1 MISSAAFCAFSLAS
15 FAVVC
20 RSATSLHM
28 APSRFS
34 SEACSSSSAVC
45 SFSNCFA
52 VCSLSS
58 VRRVCISCMSC
69 FIPFWNKT
77 VPTSNRQT
85 PTAAPMIQSGAA
97 AAANSPA
104 AKKKPAAASSEIVSI
119 FHCSFDLLVSHF
131 RVLLY
136 LFRHNIFQVI
146 VQRSSKCTYS
156 VNRAVPILC
165 LC

>member
-1 MISSAAFCAFSLAS
+1 MVSSTAFFAFSQTFFAS
-15 FAVVC
+15 SC
-20 RSATSLHM
+20 RSATSLHT
-28 APSRFS
+28 ASRPFF

-45 SFSNCFA
+45 SFSSCFA

-58 VRRVCISCMSC
+58 VRRACISCMSC

-85 PTAAPMIQSGAA
+85 PTAAPMIQSGAVTA
-97 AAANSPA
+97 ASSPA
-104 AKKKPAAASSEIVSI
+104 AKKKPAAASSEIVFI
-119 FHCSFDLLVSHF
+119 FHRSFDLLVSRF
-131 RVLLY
+131 RVFLY
-136 LFRHNIFQVI
+136 LFWHNIFQVI